1 MYELIINAIKIA
13 TSRDA
18 RESASSLIQLAKR
31 SPEWKKDICTI
42 EAKIRKS
49 DREQA
54 TLLAELVES
63 KLSNLGYR
71 NATIDD
77 FEVVFDELTSNG
89 FEHGCKVSRSVIQL
103 VIDVSGTYVALTVL
117 NPSRSKF
124 DFDKAIKKA
133 GTNVKRDSLALR
145 GEGLRLVTELADTFE
160 AARENNGAKAVL
172 YRGRVVLKTIL
183 HDDVA
188 IISVTNPDSLFNPS
202 LERRVLASLGEL
214 KGKNVVLDF
223 STFKFSE
230 GDVINTR
237 RKKRRRRGKI
247 TTRRRRL
254 VLRAYR
260 VHAADLP
267 KLPKFRRAARKATTC
282 LVALFDMKQNERPGL
297 NLPPELVASS
307 WAEALEKI
315 GRPELLPKVQPKRQ
329 RPRLSV
335 KQRVPSEFTTRE

>member
-1 MYELIINAIKIA
+1 MYELILNAIKIA
-13 TSRDA
+13 TSKDT

-77 FEVVFDELTSNG
+77 FEVVFDELTSNS

-103 VIDVSGTYVALTVL
+103 IIDVSGTYVALTVL
-117 NPSRSKF
+117 NPSRSRF
-124 DFDKAIKKA
+124 DFDKAIEKA
-133 GTNVKRDSLALR
+133 GTKIKRDSLALR
-145 GEGLRLVTELADTFE
+145 GEGLRMVADLADTLE
-160 AARENNGAKAVL
+160 AARENNGVKAVL
-172 YRGRVVLKTIL
+172 YRGRVVLRTKVY
-183 HDDVA
+183 DDVA

-202 LERRVLASLGEL
+202 LERRVLASLSEH
-214 KGKNVVLDF
+214 KGKSVVLDF
-223 STFKFSE
+223 STFKFAE
-230 GDVINTR
+230 QDVANTR
-237 RKKRRRRGKI
+237 QKKRRRRGRA
-247 TTRRRRL
+247 TSRRRSL
-254 VLRAYR
+254 VLRALR

-267 KLPKFRRAARKATTC
+267 KLPKFRKVARKAATC
-282 LVALFDMKQNERPGL
+282 LVALFDMKSDERPGL
-297 NLPPELVASS
+297 NLPHELVASS

-315 GRPELLPKVQPKRQ
+315 GRPELLSKVQPKRQ
-329 RPRLSV
+329 RSRLSV
-335 KQRVPSEFTTRE
+335 KRRVPAEFTTKK